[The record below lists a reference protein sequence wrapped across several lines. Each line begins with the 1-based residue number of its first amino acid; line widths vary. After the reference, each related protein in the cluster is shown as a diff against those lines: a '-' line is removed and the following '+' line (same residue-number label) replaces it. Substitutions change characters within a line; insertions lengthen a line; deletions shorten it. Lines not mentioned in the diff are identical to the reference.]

1 MFEIELE
8 NWNLKGE
15 NCLSGEIRFDK
26 ALVYRNLR
34 ILQKSAITRE
44 THSHA
49 ANTKLSENVWI

>member
-15 NCLSGEIRFDK
+15 NCLSGEIRFEK

-34 ILQKSAITRE
+34 IFPKSEVRQ
-44 THSHA
+44 
-49 ANTKLSENVWI
+49 NTEK